1 MSAGHVLP
9 DPDVGPFDPADVERV
24 ARGLTKARRN
34 MMRHSRDGYGDCD
47 YSMDGPGR
55 RMMYALIEM
64 GLLRSVR
71 ALEDKNV
78 KASYIPTV
86 LGTAVRLMIVEKD
99 LK

>member
-1 MSAGHVLP
+1 MGHVLP

-34 MMRHSRDGYGDCD
+34 MMRYSDLGYGDCD
-47 YSMDGPGR
+47 HSMDGPGR
-55 RMMYALIEM
+55 RMMYALIDM

-71 ALEDKNV
+71 RLEDRPTS
-78 KASYIPTV
+78 ASYITTA
-86 LGTAVRLMIVEKD
+86 LGTAVRRMIIDKD